1 MAKDK
6 VGGADASGGSDQGP
20 PAWLNGALE
29 QVVKPLQDKFVAL
42 EEKLESLSGQ
52 VTAKSSPEK
61 ADQAAATGGGGGG
74 GVASAADSIV
84 AVVKKSLLDPRML
97 AESEAKRMR
106 TAWARVSYEEQ
117 FSFVAELHIRLETVA
132 QELKDLS
139 ELDGSTKVRESL
151 GQVKAVLDVLT
162 LRKKKLLVAD
172 MAGNWDAAKHY
183 ETVEIA
189 SDAADEKRMKKAVQ
203 LSQTE
208 AKASV
213 KSAGGKTSKRAR
225 DEDGSDGEGTA
236 AVGRRS
242 PWCNQCH
249 SSSHWTGRNCF
260 VDRDRRG
267 SDRGGGGGYGGD
279 RGGYSRDGRR

>member
-1 MAKDK
+1 M
-6 VGGADASGGSDQGP
+6 
-20 PAWLNGALE
+20 
-29 QVVKPLQDKFVAL
+29 
-42 EEKLESLSGQ
+42 
-52 VTAKSSPEK
+52 
-61 ADQAAATGGGGGG
+61 
-74 GVASAADSIV
+74 
-84 AVVKKSLLDPRML
+84 
-97 AESEAKRMR
+97 
-106 TAWARVSYEEQ
+106 
-117 FSFVAELHIRLETVA
+117 
-132 QELKDLS
+132 
-139 ELDGSTKVRESL
+139 KVRESHD
-151 GQVKAVLDVLT
+151 QVKAVLDVLT

-208 AKASV
+208 AKTNG
-213 KSAGGKTSKRAR
+213 KSTGGKAKRAR
-225 DEDGSDGEGTA
+225 EEDGSDGEGTVVRA
-236 AVGRRS
+236 RS